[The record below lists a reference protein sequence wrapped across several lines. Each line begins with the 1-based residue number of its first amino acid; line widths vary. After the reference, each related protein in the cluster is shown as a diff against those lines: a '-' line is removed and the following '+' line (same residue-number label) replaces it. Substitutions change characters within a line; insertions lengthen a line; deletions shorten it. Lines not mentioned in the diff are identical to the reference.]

1 MEVLEDRVQ
10 EASIKII
17 TMAFETNITT
27 IGEHAIIHLKDLSNN
42 SFVELYSF
50 GALLNQFSVVH
61 EGTPL
66 NVIEGFSDISDAIK
80 NITPYFRSAKLSPF
94 VCRVNKGSFTFG
106 EKKYHLSKYMTNG
119 NAIHGLIYDA
129 SFEIVTHEANDNF
142 ASVTLSYQYEKK
154 EDGFPFIYKC
164 EVEYKLE
171 SDNQLTVTTT
181 ITNADEKL
189 IPVTDGWHPYFTL
202 GDTIDEYQVEFQ
214 CKEMLVFDDAL
225 IPTGSFIPYETFGSL
240 TNFGDTHFDNCF
252 TLNFAECQP
261 LCVIRNPK
269 KKIQIEFHPSQSYPY
284 LQIYTPDSRKSI
296 AIENLSAAPDA
307 FNNGLGLIV
316 LSPKEQAVFSTK
328 FKVKS
333 I

>member
-1 MEVLEDRVQ
+1 
-10 EASIKII
+10 
-17 TMAFETNITT
+17 MAFETNITT
-27 IGEHAIIHLKDLSNN
+27 IGEHAVIHLKDLSTN
-42 SFVELYSF
+42 SFVEIYSF
-50 GALLNQFSVVH
+50 GALLNKFSVVH
-61 EGTPL
+61 AGSL
-66 NVIEGFSDISDAIK
+66 FNVVEGFSNVSEALE

-94 VCRVNKGSFTFG
+94 VCRVNNGRFSFG
-106 EKKYHLSKYMTNG
+106 EKEYQLTKYTTNG

-129 SFEIVTHEANDNF
+129 SFNVVDHEANDEF
-142 ASVTLSYQYEKK
+142 GSVTLSYHYEKK
-154 EDGFPFIYKC
+154 EEGFPFTYTC

-171 SDNQLTVTTT
+171 AGNLLTVSTT
-181 ITNADEKL
+181 ITNTNEKL
-189 IPVTDGWHPYFTL
+189 MPLTDGWHPYFTL
-202 GDTIDEYQVEFQ
+202 GDTIDDYQIEFQ
-214 CKEMLVFDDAL
+214 SKEMLVFDDAL
-225 IPTGSFIPYETFGSL
+225 IPTGSFTPYEAFGSL
-240 TNFGDTHFDNCF
+240 TNFGDTRFDNCF

-316 LSPKEQAVFSTK
+316 LSPKEHAVFSTK

>member
-1 MEVLEDRVQ
+1 
-10 EASIKII
+10 
-17 TMAFETNITT
+17 MAFEIIITT
-27 IGEHAIIHLKDLSNN
+27 SGEHAVILLKDLATN
-42 SFVELYSF
+42 SFVEIYSF
-50 GALLNQFSVVH
+50 GALLNQFSVLH

-80 NITPYFRSAKLSPF
+80 SITPYFRSAKLSPF
-94 VCRVNKGSFTFG
+94 VCRVHKGSFSFG
-106 EKKYHLSKYMTNG
+106 EKGYQLTKYSANG

-129 SFEIVTHEANDNF
+129 SFSVATHEANDHF
-142 ASVTLSYQYEKK
+142 ASVRLSYLYEK
-154 EDGFPFIYKC
+154 EDDGFPFKYLC
-164 EVEYKLE
+164 EIEYKLE
-171 SDNQLTVTTT
+171 AGNLLTVTTT
-181 ITNADEKL
+181 ITNTDKKL
-189 IPVTDGWHPYFTL
+189 MPVTDGWHPYFTL
-202 GDTIDEYQVEFQ
+202 GDTINDYQVEFQ
-214 CKEMLVFDDAL
+214 SKEMLVFDEAL
-225 IPTGSFIPYETFGSL
+225 IPTGFFTPYEAFGSL
-240 TNFGDTHFDNCF
+240 TTFGDTRFDNCF

-316 LSPKEQAVFSTK
+316 LSPKEQAFFSTK